1 MYKATIN
8 AYSLAKMCLVYTTA
22 KTGFCAKKQ
31 QYSDSESSNT
41 ALQQEAEERSDNVKE
56 SLLVSTGKVSLTCYS
71 SNVSKMV

>member
-8 AYSLAKMCLVYTTA
+8 GYSLAKMCLVYTTA

-31 QYSDSESSNT
+31 QYSESRNT
-41 ALQQEAEERSDNVKE
+41 ALQQEAGERSDNVKE